1 MEKSDFI
8 LASKILFIIVAT
20 MIIISV
26 NNSVTL
32 PAGEL
37 IYGRF

>member
-20 MIIISV
+20 MIIIAV
-26 NNSVTL
+26 NNSVAL